1 MLIKI
6 LNMGDLGMRLETF
19 WIVITFLSICSVF
32 VENKLTQQHFAYA
45 NKTSYSSSLGALEY
59 DTY

>member
-1 MLIKI
+1 
-6 LNMGDLGMRLETF
+6 MGDLGMRLETF